1 MPHDWLFARVAAV
14 VHHGGAGT
22 TAAALRAG
30 TPAVV
35 VPFGVDQ
42 PFWGAR
48 VASLGVGPRP
58 IPVRALT
65 TERLTDA
72 LRAVTTDDG
81 MRARAVALGRAIS
94 SEDGVGQAV
103 SAFND
108 VEAHLQSA

>member
-1 MPHDWLFARVAAV
+1 MLGADPARLTATVVAAVRQVGQRCILLSGWGGLAAVGGDDVLVVDEAPHDWLFPRVAAV

-30 TPAVV
+30 VPAVV

-48 VASLGVGPRP
+48 VAALGTGPRP

-65 TERLTDA
+65 A
-72 LRAVTTDDG
+72 
-81 MRARAVALGRAIS
+81 
-94 SEDGVGQAV
+94 
-103 SAFND
+103 
-108 VEAHLQSA
+108 